1 MLRIN
6 CLSRK
11 QLLSENKEIYTDR
24 DKEARGETDIYGY
37 QRARKIGKPAEQ

>member
-1 MLRIN
+1 MFSISY
-6 CLSRK
+6 LSRK
-11 QLLSENKEIYTDR
+11 LLSENKEYTGY

>member
-1 MLRIN
+1 MPRIS

-11 QLLSENKEIYTDR
+11 GLLSENKEIYTGR

-37 QRARKIGKPAEQ
+37 QRARKIGEPAEQ